1 MIIIIV
7 IIIVI
12 VIIIIIIIMTMIIII
27 IYIIMIKHF
36 YLLHP
41 LAVRGVFNN
50 IKNNDQFY
58 NNKYVIRYKTLNSN
72 NKLSY
77 Y

>member
-1 MIIIIV
+1 
-7 IIIVI
+7 
-12 VIIIIIIIMTMIIII
+12 
-27 IYIIMIKHF
+27 MIKHF
-36 YLLHP
+36 YSLHP

>member
-1 MIIIIV
+1 
-7 IIIVI
+7 
-12 VIIIIIIIMTMIIII
+12 
-27 IYIIMIKHF
+27 MIKHF
-36 YLLHP
+36 YSLHP

-58 NNKYVIRYKTLNSN
+58 NNIYVIRYKTLNSN